1 MIPQQFHA
9 IIGDQLCSIKIEFT
23 YKIEASE
30 RTSLSLEITDPL
42 SRVDT
47 SASLGEGTTTG
58 SARVGFSDWPSH
70 GVVLLLVGPGGAT
83 HWRGLMTSKNPPVKR
98 GLPTP
103 LVQKYNQ
110 IRAVFQGSASGVKV
124 GRRHNSFWE
133 RLKQEPTWKK
143 RGLAIEEQMRNYP
156 FPSYRSHQSH
166 FQIEGK
172 VSRQNK
178 KPQWTKQN
186 KPTP

>member
-1 MIPQQFHA
+1 MMIPQQFHA

-70 GVVLLLVGPGGAT
+70 GVVLLLVGP
-83 HWRGLMTSKNPPVKR
+83 
-98 GLPTP
+98 
-103 LVQKYNQ
+103 
-110 IRAVFQGSASGVKV
+110 
-124 GRRHNSFWE
+124 RRSYTLE
-133 RLKQEPTWKK
+133 R
-143 RGLAIEEQMRNYP
+143 IDD
-156 FPSYRSHQSH
+156 
-166 FQIEGK
+166 
-172 VSRQNK
+172 
-178 KPQWTKQN
+178 
-186 KPTP
+186 